1 MREEKILVVD
11 DDPSIRRLVWKSLQS
26 TGLLIYQAETIE
38 KTQELIQK
46 IDFDLFLLDVSLVN
60 ENDGFHLSRM
70 IREQNPVVPIIFI
83 SGRKSDQDIV
93 VGLEA
98 GADYYLTKPFSPS
111 ILRAQV
117 ISTMGRNKT
126 ITESVKPP
134 SERIIHLGKFTFD
147 KKKMQFLI
155 EDKEVPL
162 SSRELK
168 LMQFFMEHPDQVFS
182 KKQIYQHVWDENVV
196 DGSEEDDLTPSKEK
210 SESERKK
217 EEADLNNVMV
227 YMNYLRNKIEVD
239 PKKPIYLKT
248 VWGIGYTFIPE
259 DDSKKDSL

>member
-1 MREEKILVVD
+1 MKEEKILVVD
-11 DDPSIRRLVWKSLQS
+11 DDPAIRRLVWKSLQS

-46 IDFDLFLLDVSLVN
+46 IEFDLFLLDVSLVN

-117 ISTMGRNKT
+117 VSTMDRNRT

-134 SERIIHLGKFTFD
+134 SERVIRLGQFVFD
-147 KKKMQFLI
+147 KKKMVFSI
-155 EDKEVPL
+155 DGEAISL

-182 KKQIYQHVWDENVV
+182 KKQIYQHVWDEDSSGSV
-196 DGSEEDDLTPSKEK
+196 DSDMSQVKEK
-210 SESERKK
+210 TESEKKK
-217 EEADLNNVMV
+217 EESDLNNVMV
-227 YMNYLRNKIEVD
+227 YMNYLRNKIEPE

-248 VWGIGYTFIPE
+248 VWGIGYTFSPE
-259 DDSKKDSL
+259 E